1 MDISS
6 LCNTWWNR
14 VTTSARSEQQGFV
27 RRLLGLLDW
36 DMPMPFT
43 PPPAAEEMGAITYLL
58 RSNGRSTVAACFLPP
73 GLLESPSA
81 VIARGLDCC
90 PAVRVLLDD
99 LRSPAIHYLFIS
111 DLGRAYLYDA
121 HTEELLEWSDDA
133 GSFEARFQPLLK
145 RGRVIHG
152 ALEELRRPSRNASA
166 KQLREWALAWADRLE
181 SSYRVP
187 SDQAGGLFDRLCVLY
202 ATREY
207 HMFRR
212 TRQRLLSRF
221 DELVREAQN
230 GPDRSGIGRDLV
242 RLFHDMWLDWRVGL
256 FAPCAPLDN
265 ALEEDALAR
274 AWLREALL
282 HGRHKFTTAT
292 LLESFNYGDP
302 AEKMRVRMVPEEN
315 PDREAYLYGHGLDNV
330 DAARVVVDV
339 AEEGYRAVLF
349 WFDRVVA
356 LYDRLTAEFDR
367 RAARS
372 TDTGSEA
379 DLFAWSEANAGRP
392 SACVDS
398 LAHACG
404 RGFGVL
410 WSTPR
415 QFRIA
420 RLLLTMHLIHRYAER
435 NEPVERLP
443 EFETLMERRPAVLS
457 PDRVLT
463 PRRRVSSDV
472 DSL

>member
-6 LCNTWWNR
+6 LCNTWWTR
-14 VTTSARSEQQGFV
+14 VTSSARSEQQVFV

-90 PAVRVLLDD
+90 PATRRLLDD
-99 LRSPAIHYLFIS
+99 LRSAAIHYLLVS

-121 HTEELLEWSDDA
+121 HSEELLEWSDDA
-133 GSFEARFQPLLK
+133 GAFETRFQSLLK

-152 ALEELRRPSRNASA
+152 VLEDLRRPSRNVSA
-166 KQLREWALAWADRLE
+166 KQLREWSLAWSDRLE
-181 SSYRVP
+181 SSWRVP
-187 SDQAGGLFDRLCVLY
+187 ADQAGILFDRLCAVY
-202 ATREY
+202 AVRT
-207 HMFRR
+207 HNVFRR
-212 TRQRLLSRF
+212 TRQRLLTRF
-221 DELVREAQN
+221 EELVRESLN
-230 GPDRSGIGRDLV
+230 GPERPGIGRDLV
-242 RLFHDMWLDWRVGL
+242 RLFHDMWLDWRIGL
-256 FAPCAPLDN
+256 FSPCAALDS
-265 ALEEDALAR
+265 ALEEDQLAR

-282 HGRHKFTTAT
+282 HGCHKFTTST
-292 LLESFNYGDP
+292 LLESFNFGDP

-315 PDREAYLYGHGLDNV
+315 PDRETYLYGHGLDNV
-330 DAARVVVDV
+330 DSARVVVDV
-339 AEEGYRAVLF
+339 AEEGYRAALF

-356 LYDRLTAEFDR
+356 LYDQLTAEFDR
-367 RAARS
+367 KAAR
-372 TDTGSEA
+372 TAETEADA
-379 DLFAWSEANAGRP
+379 DLFAWSAVNAGRP

-398 LAHACG
+398 LAHACN

-435 NEPVERLP
+435 NETVERLP
-443 EFETLMERRPAVLS
+443 DFEPLLERRPATLP
-457 PDRVLT
+457 PDRVLA
-463 PRRRVSSDV
+463 PRRRVSSDT
-472 DSL
+472 DSA